1 MSGQGNDRGEKQKTV
16 HSPEIS
22 GHRATAR
29 DRLAGQFYVIGVG
42 PGDPELMTLKAARL
56 LERCPVWFAPKAH
69 QDGDSTALAILAG
82 AVATAGKEI
91 MELHFPMKKIR
102 MGEPPDPEV
111 EAAWRLAAKAIAA
124 KLAQGIDVAFPTLG
138 DPAIYST
145 GFYVCDTLLKYAP
158 EARITVI
165 PGVSSIGA
173 SAAAVGQPLCLGDDR
188 LVVVPATFENGRLR
202 ETIEQFDTVVLMK
215 VHRVMPKVVALLTEL
230 DLLDK
235 AVLVERSSH
244 ANERVRRDLA
254 AASRDELHYFST
266 VIIRK

>member
-1 MSGQGNDRGEKQKTV
+1 MPGG
-16 HSPEIS
+16 
-22 GHRATAR
+22 
-29 DRLAGQFYVIGVG
+29 RLRGQFYVIGVG

-56 LERCPVWFAPKAH
+56 LDQCPVWFAPKAH
-69 QDGDSTALAILAG
+69 QEGESTALAILAG

-91 MELHFPMKKIR
+91 LELHFPMKKVR
-102 MGEPPDPEV
+102 MGLPPDPEV
-111 EAAWRLAAKAIAA
+111 EAAWRLAAEAIRA
-124 KLAQGIDVAFPTLG
+124 KLDQGLDVAFPTLG

-158 EARITVI
+158 QALISVV

-188 LVVVPATFENGRLR
+188 LVVIPATFENGRLR
-202 ETIEQFDTVVLMK
+202 ETLAQFDTVVLMK
-215 VHRVMPKVVALLTEL
+215 VHRVMDKVVSLLSEL

-244 ANERVRRDLA
+244 AQERVRRDLA
-254 AASRDELHYFST
+254 VAAREELHYFST
-266 VIIRK
+266 VIVRK